1 MTRSISFQN
10 RICQDLEV
18 TIANGATVSTPANL
32 GGTSLA
38 GLRVPAGF
46 AGTTV
51 RFQGSFD
58 NVNFFDMKSG
68 FSGNFIEAVIGSNAI
83 YGLAQE
89 DQIALAIINYIKI
102 VAITPQT
109 SDITIKLITRP

>member
-1 MTRSISFQN
+1 MNRSISFQN

-46 AGTTV
+46 AGTTL

-58 NVNFFDMKSG
+58 NVNFFNMKSG
-68 FSGNFIEAVIGSNAI
+68 FNGDFIEAIVGSNAI
-83 YGLAQE
+83 YTIQQE
-89 DQIALAIINYIKI
+89 ALFIAHYIKL